1 MKDCNDVKF
10 IEFIMV
16 KNIVFVKML
25 NIVIVKGNVIYVSK
39 MRKGV

>member
-16 KNIVFVKML
+16 KNIVFIKML
-25 NIVIVKGNVIYVSK
+25 NIVMVKGNVFYVSK